1 MAKSRIRTITSGFD
15 ASFDKPVG
23 TKSSDVGDDRESTGG
38 SPEPLSTLE
47 GNTGAA
53 SDREHVVSIAD
64 VEQHAEFTAQLPDS
78 GGTDGSFDSGSDSPR
93 RRRGRPPGSIA
104 KEKVN
109 VQDSLKDIETLLYST
124 HLMLAGLTGKQR
136 LALTEEQAK
145 KLSDGIKGVAVY
157 YTIGLSPKN
166 MAIAN
171 LVMVAGAI
179 YVPMGMEII
188 DELGKPKQPPQGGQ
202 GPRPMPPV
210 QPTQQGP
217 QAVPRPGGPRKI
229 SEMAPSDLYGTTWTG
244 G

>member
-23 TKSSDVGDDRESTGG
+23 TKSSDIGDDYQSTGG
-38 SPEPLSTLE
+38 SPEPIGAAE

-53 SDREHVVSIAD
+53 PDREHVVSIAD

-93 RRRGRPPGSIA
+93 RRRGRPPGSVA

-109 VQDSLKDIETLLYST
+109 VQDSLKDIETLLYSS
-124 HLMLAGLTGKQR
+124 HLLLAGLAGKQR
-136 LALTEEQAK
+136 LALAEEQAK
-145 KLSDGIKGVAVY
+145 KLSDAIKGVAAY
-157 YTIGLSPKN
+157 YPIGLSPKN

-171 LVMVAGAI
+171 LIMVGGAI
-179 YVPMGMEII
+179 YVPMCMDII
-188 DELGKPKQPPQGGQ
+188 GEMGKPKQPPQGGQ
-202 GPRPMPPV
+202 ARPMPPV